1 MQTPKMFTI
10 ALNVFQYFPG
20 GIHIVA
26 ADSGHLEKLGL
37 PFATI
42 NHEFHELGDGETT
55 PFNVEFAGKSSDEV
69 IETGALV
76 IVVGSRKLKTPRMN
90 DRTFFNLRREDEA
103 LPARRS
109 ETCSVP

>member
-1 MQTPKMFTI
+1 M
-10 ALNVFQYFPG
+10 
-20 GIHIVA
+20 A
-26 ADSGHLEKLGL
+26 ANSGYLEKLGL
-37 PFATI
+37 PVATI
-42 NHEFHELGDGETT
+42 NHEFHKLGDGETT

-76 IVVGSRKLKTPRMN
+76 VVVGSRKLKTPRMN

-109 ETCSVP
+109 PTCSVP